1 MEYARLQRTVETV
14 QRGEDDDNTY
24 AKLMA
29 HESDALRVV
38 ERVSDDIRDRKIEAS
53 SLWNTP
59 LSALAKEYVAF
70 LKQVYGLY
78 VAGDQ
83 KAVVDRLYTPDGLIG
98 GGITVLIVL
107 LLLTLLRT

>member
-14 QRGEDDDNTY
+14 QRGEADDDTY
-24 AKLMA
+24 AKLME

-38 ERVSDDIRDRKIEAS
+38 ERVSDDIRDKKLEAS

-59 LSALAKEYVAF
+59 LSTLAKEYVEF
-70 LKQVYGLY
+70 VKQVYGLY
-78 VAGDQ
+78 VAGDRQ
-83 KAVVDRLYTPDGLIG
+83 ALMDRLYTPDGLIG

>member
-1 MEYARLQRTVETV
+1 MEYAQIQRTVVSV
-14 QRGEDDDNTY
+14 QHGDDDDTY
-24 AKLMA
+24 AKLM
-29 HESDALRVV
+29 EQEKDALRVV
-38 ERVSDDIRDRKIEAS
+38 ERVSDDMRDKKLEAS

-59 LSALAKEYVAF
+59 LSTLAKEYVAF

-83 KAVVDRLYTPDGLIG
+83 KALMDRVYTPDGLIG

>member
-1 MEYARLQRTVETV
+1 MEYARLQKTVETV
-14 QRGEDDDNTY
+14 QRGETDDTY
-24 AKLMA
+24 AELMER
-29 HESDALRVV
+29 ESDVLRVV
-38 ERVSDDIRDRKIEAS
+38 ERVSDDIRDKKLEAS

-59 LSALAKEYVAF
+59 LSTLAKEYVEF
-70 LKQVYGLY
+70 VKQVYGLY

-83 KAVVDRLYTPDGLIG
+83 QAVLDRLYTPDGLIG